1 MVKVKCIT
9 NLNMLYFAGEIY
21 EIPRSLYDAHP
32 TCFELL
38 PEVPGVNAFPL
49 PDNKQVNAGDV
60 MTKTADALGDLHP
73 EAEAKA
79 EEEAKAKAEAK
90 TKTKAPK

>member
-21 EIPRSLYDAHP
+21 EIPRSLYDANP

-38 PEVPGVNAFPL
+38 PEVPGVNAME
-49 PDNKQVNAGDV
+49 PDNKQVKDDTV
-60 MTKTADALGDLHP
+60 ITKAP
-73 EAEAKA
+73 
-79 EEEAKAKAEAK
+79 
-90 TKTKAPK
+90 KTKAPK